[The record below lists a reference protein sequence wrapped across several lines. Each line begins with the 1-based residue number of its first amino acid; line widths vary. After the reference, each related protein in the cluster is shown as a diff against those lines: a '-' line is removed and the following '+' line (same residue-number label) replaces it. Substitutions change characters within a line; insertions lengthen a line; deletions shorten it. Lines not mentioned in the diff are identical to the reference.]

1 VGVGVDL
8 WEIAKK
14 MTLLDRL
21 TANQEHPKWDAPSGI
36 SELKNETPT
45 SVENDFKSHPKED
58 ALTHPKQDA
67 STVSEAPK
75 NEVKSR
81 ISGTPDTDIKGRN
94 SRRYKWVKNRIL
106 NRTVNPSI
114 NALSQLKF
122 GGVKM
127 GKETALKYLEAM
139 LEEGIVELHQ
149 LPNGK
154 TSYRLKTSSI
164 E

>member
-1 VGVGVDL
+1 
-8 WEIAKK
+8 

-21 TANQEHPKWDAPSGI
+21 NAILKHPKWDAQAGI

-45 SVENDFKSHPKED
+45 SVANDPKNHPQAD

-67 STVSEAPK
+67 LTVSEMPK
-75 NEVKSR
+75 NGLKSR
-81 ISGTPDTDIKGRN
+81 LSGTPDTDIKGRN
-94 SRRYKWVKNRIL
+94 SKRYKWVKNRIL

-127 GKETALKYLEAM
+127 GKETAQKYLEAM
-139 LEEGIVELHQ
+139 LEEGIVEQCQ
-149 LPNGK
+149 LSNGK
-154 TSYRLKTSSI
+154 TSFRLVQKEVST
-164 E
+164 

>member
-1 VGVGVDL
+1 VDL
-8 WEIAKK
+8 WEIAKR

-21 TANQEHPKWDAPSGI
+21 TANQEHPKWDAQAGI

-45 SVENDFKSHPKED
+45 SVANDPKNHPLED

-67 STVSEAPK
+67 LTGSETPK
-75 NEVKSR
+75 NGLKSR
-81 ISGTPDTDIKGRN
+81 VSGTPDTDIKGRN
-94 SRRYKWVKNRIL
+94 SKRYKWVRNRIL

-127 GKETALKYLEAM
+127 GKETAQKYLEAM
-139 LEEGIVELHQ
+139 LEEKIVEIYPLS
-149 LPNGK
+149 NGK
-154 TSYRLKTSSI
+154 TSYRLKAF
-164 E
+164 

>member
-1 VGVGVDL
+1 
-8 WEIAKK
+8 

-21 TANQEHPKWDAPSGI
+21 NTAQKHPKWDAQPGI
-36 SELKNETPT
+36 SKLPNTLEKETPKIA
-45 SVENDFKSHPKED
+45 ENGLENHPKED

-67 STVSEAPK
+67 STLSETPK
-75 NEVKSR
+75 NGLKLR
-81 ISGTPDTDIKGRN
+81 TSGTPDTDIKGRN

-127 GKETALKYLEAM
+127 GKETAQKYLEAM
-139 LEEGIVELHQ
+139 LEEGIIELYQ
-149 LPNGK
+149 LSNRK
-154 TSYRLKTSSI
+154 TSYRLKTS
-164 E
+164 

>member
-1 VGVGVDL
+1 
-8 WEIAKK
+8 

-21 TANQEHPKWDAPSGI
+21 TANQEHPKWDAQPRI
-36 SELKNETPT
+36 SELKNGTPI
-45 SVENDFKSHPKED
+45 SMENDPKNHPQED
-58 ALTHPKQDA
+58 ALTHPRQDA

-81 ISGTPDTDIKGRN
+81 ISGTPDTDIRGRN
-94 SRRYKWVKNRIL
+94 SKRYKWVKNRIL

-127 GKETALKYLEAM
+127 GKETAQKYLEAM
-139 LEEGIVELHQ
+139 LEEEIVELYQ
-149 LPNGK
+149 LSNGK
-154 TSYRLKTSSI
+154 TSYRLKMS
-164 E
+164 

>member
-1 VGVGVDL
+1 
-8 WEIAKK
+8 

-21 TANQEHPKWDAPSGI
+21 NAILKHPKWDAQAGI
-36 SELKNETPT
+36 SELKKERPA
-45 SVENDFKSHPKED
+45 SVENNPKSHPKQD

-67 STVSEAPK
+67 STMLETPK

-81 ISGTPDTDIKGRN
+81 LSGTPDTDIKGRN

-127 GKETALKYLEAM
+127 GKETAQKYLEAM
-139 LEEGIVELHQ
+139 LEEGVVELYR
-149 LPNGK
+149 LSNNK
-154 TSYRLKTSSI
+154 TSYRLKISSI
-164 E
+164 EP

>member
-1 VGVGVDL
+1 
-8 WEIAKK
+8 

-21 TANQEHPKWDAPSGI
+21 NWDTQPGI
-36 SELKNETPT
+36 FELLNTLEKETPKIAA
-45 SVENDFKSHPKED
+45 NDFKSHPKPD

-67 STVSEAPK
+67 SIVSEAPK

-81 ISGTPDTDIKGRN
+81 ISGTPDTDIRGRN

-106 NRTVNPSI
+106 NGTVNPSI

-127 GKETALKYLEAM
+127 GKETAQKYLEAM
-139 LEEGIVELHQ
+139 LEEGIVELYR
-149 LPNGK
+149 LSNGK
-154 TSYRLKTSSI
+154 MSYRLKISLS
-164 E
+164 

>member
-1 VGVGVDL
+1 MDL
-8 WEIAKK
+8 WELAKR

-21 TANQEHPKWDAPSGI
+21 NTILKHPKWDAQAEI
-36 SELKNETPT
+36 SELKKERPA
-45 SVENDFKSHPKED
+45 SVENDSKNHPKED

-67 STVSEAPK
+67 LTGLETPK
-75 NEVKSR
+75 NGLKSR
-81 ISGTPDTDIKGRN
+81 TSGTPDTDIKGRN

-127 GKETALKYLEAM
+127 GKETAQKYLEAM

-149 LPNGK
+149 LPNGR
-154 TSYRLKTSSI
+154 TSYRLKISSI
-164 E
+164 EP